1 METKKYNLDV
11 SKMSKEDWSLNN
23 CKERSIYILTNYN
36 KTEKQLRDKLKQ
48 SGKYNVEIID
58 KTIIFLK
65 EHNFL
70 NDKNYA
76 NRYIEL
82 HKNAYSKKV
91 IRQKLIIKGIK
102 SEIIDE
108 AFSENEESI
117 DEIQVIKKLLLK
129 KCPDYYEKM
138 EDMDIKEKQKLYSFL
153 MRKGFS
159 YNLVSSV
166 MKVEN
171 N

>member
-11 SKMSKEDWSLNN
+11 SKMSKDDWALNN
-23 CKERSIYILTNYN
+23 CKERSIYILTNYS

-48 SGKYNVEIID
+48 SGKYSLEIID

-70 NDKNYA
+70 NDKDFA
-76 NRYIEL
+76 NRFIEL
-82 HKNAYSKKV
+82 HKNVYSKRA
-91 IRQKLIIKGIK
+91 IRQKLLIKGINRELLDEVF
-102 SEIIDE
+102 SDNEENIDE
-108 AFSENEESI
+108 T
-117 DEIQVIKKLLLK
+117 QVIKRLLLK
-129 KCPDYYEKM
+129 KCPNYYEQINNI
-138 EDMDIKEKQKLYSFL
+138 DIKEKQKIYAFL

-159 YNLVSSV
+159 YNMVSSV

-171 N
+171 M

>member
-1 METKKYNLDV
+1 MENKKYNLDV
-11 SKMSKEDWSLNN
+11 SKLSKEDWSLNN
-23 CKERSIYILTNYN
+23 CKERSIYILTNYS

-48 SGKYNVEIID
+48 SGKYSTEIID
-58 KTIIFLK
+58 RTIVFLK

-70 NDKNYA
+70 NDKDFA
-76 NRYIEL
+76 NRFIEL

-91 IRQKLIIKGIK
+91 IKQKLLIKGINR
-102 SEIIDE
+102 EILDEVFADNEENIDE
-108 AFSENEESI
+108 T
-117 DEIQVIKKLLLK
+117 QVIKRLLLK
-129 KCPDYYEKM
+129 KCPDYYEKR
-138 EDMDIKEKQKLYSFL
+138 ENMDIKAKQKLYAFL

-171 N
+171 I